1 MPKSRDTTANALE
14 RSPSHL
20 LHRVLQLA
28 LDLYAEEAGPAAI
41 SQRQY
46 AVLCAV
52 QADEGVSQ
60 TGLVRATGIDRS
72 TLADMVSRMIGKGL
86 LVRERSSADARA
98 NIVRTT
104 EAGREAL
111 ADAAPKVAAADR
123 RVLELL
129 GAKKRDAFV
138 SGLRRLAR
146 AGEAPLT
153 PEDELNAA
161 EALSA
166 EKARKKDRKKKKKTK
181 VLAPAAAAAAE
192 DAA

>member
-1 MPKSRDTTANALE
+1 LHSSLD

-28 LDLYAEEAGPAAI
+28 LDLYAEEAGPTAI

-46 AVLCAV
+46 AVLRAV
-52 QADEGVSQ
+52 ADDEGVSQ

-72 TLADMVSRMIGKGL
+72 TLADMVARMIGKGL

-111 ADAAPKVAAADR
+111 AAVAPKVAAADQ
-123 RVLELL
+123 RVLDLL
-129 GAKKRDAFV
+129 GSKKRDAFV
-138 SGLRRLAR
+138 TGLRRLAR
-146 AGEAPLT
+146 AGELAMPL
-153 PEDELNAA
+153 EDPHSAQNGEAA
-161 EALSA
+161 AGR
-166 EKARKKDRKKKKKTK
+166 KPKKDKKKKKK
-181 VLAPAAAAAAE
+181 AKAAALLAAE
-192 DAA
+192 SAETEAS

>member
-1 MPKSRDTTANALE
+1 MANALD

-28 LDLYAEEAGPAAI
+28 LDLYAEEAGPTAI

-52 QADEGVSQ
+52 SADEGLSQ

-72 TLADMVSRMIGKGL
+72 TLADMVARMIGKGL

-104 EAGREAL
+104 DVGRGAL
-111 ADAAPKVAAADR
+111 ADAAPKVAAADQ
-123 RVLELL
+123 RVLDLL
-129 GAKKRDAFV
+129 GPKKRDAFV
-138 SGLRRLAR
+138 AGLRRLAK
-146 AGEAPLT
+146 AGELSLL
-153 PEDELNAA
+153 PEDYPGVHEQDPV
-161 EALSA
+161 
-166 EKARKKDRKKKKKTK
+166 EKARLKKDKKKKKK
-181 VLAPAAAAAAE
+181 AKALALLAAEAAE
-192 DAA
+192 DDA